1 MGVQGLLLVVVMVA
15 VVWAEKLEL
24 RMYGE
29 EKIKQEWEVL
39 EKILEEAEEIVIH
52 YSGLTESTLL
62 RILSKSLPKLKVLSF
77 GSHHFNAAEPA
88 SLFNVHPHQYLTC
101 KLFAAIFNNP
111 FIDNLVELNLIGTNI
126 DDNYWDFMD

>member
-1 MGVQGLLLVVVMVA
+1 MGVVGLLAVVIMVA
-15 VVWAEKLEL
+15 VVWAKGLDL
-24 RMYGE
+24 RTYGE
-29 EKIKQEWEVL
+29 EKIKQEWEVV
-39 EKILEEAEEIVIH
+39 EKQLEEAEEIVIH
-52 YSGLTESTLL
+52 YSGLTEGTLL

-88 SLFNVHPHQYLTC
+88 SLFYVHPHQYLTR
-101 KLFAAIFNNP
+101 KLLAAIFSNP